1 MDQIDKGESLRRT
14 AVPPNQAKKLA
25 QLIARTIFSLG
36 DNCYPPHTANRIQFM
51 AGEYPNER
59 GLCGLNERALTD
71 VIMDA
76 IRSAGLQS

>member
-1 MDQIDKGESLRRT
+1 MGHSS
-14 AVPPNQAKKLA
+14 QAKKLA
-25 QLIARTIFSLG
+25 QLIARRIFSCG
-36 DNCYPPHTANRIQFM
+36 DNCYPPHRASRIQFM

-59 GLCGLNERALTD
+59 GLCGLSESALID